1 MKRLAAL
8 SLVLLLSVALSG
20 CAVLNVLRPSIVV
33 TDDLDREVRLERIA
47 KRIVSLAPSNT
58 EMLFAL
64 GLAEQTVGVSELCD
78 YPPQAATKERV
89 GSFATPSVEKIVSL
103 KPDLVL
109 AASLHKTVGEQLVEL
124 GIPVIVL
131 HPESIQGVL
140 DNADLLGRVT
150 GTARGAADLKRQ
162 ITADI
167 SAVDKRVMTLTSA
180 QRPLVYYE
188 VWSNPIMTAGP
199 NTFIH
204 ELITR
209 AGGVNL
215 GATATTDW
223 PTLSLEELLSR
234 QPQVMFYGHAT
245 ETAEQ
250 IKRRTDWG
258 SIPALRDGRVYLVD
272 ANLIERA
279 GPRIGQALRLLS
291 TQLHPDLWR

>member
-1 MKRLAAL
+1 MRRIAFVSLIVVLAF
-8 SLVLLLSVALSG
+8 ALSG
-20 CAVLNVLRPSIVV
+20 CAVLNVLQPSIVV
-33 TDDLDREVRLERIA
+33 TDDLGREIRLERA
-47 KRIVSLAPSNT
+47 ARRIVSLAPSNT

-64 GLAEQTVGVSELCD
+64 GIEDKVVGVTDICD
-78 YPPQAATKERV
+78 YPAQAATKEKV
-89 GSFATPSVEKIVSL
+89 GSFGTPSVEKIVSL

-109 AASLHKTVGEQLVEL
+109 AASLHKTVGEQLTAL

-131 HPESIQGVL
+131 NAESIQGVL

-150 GTARGAADLKRQ
+150 GATRGTAQLKRQ
-162 ITADI
+162 ISADLN
-167 SAVDKRVMTLTSA
+167 AVDERVKALTNE

-199 NTFIH
+199 NTFLH

-209 AGGVNL
+209 AGGINL
-215 GATATTDW
+215 GATATTNW

-245 ETAEQ
+245 ETVEQ
-250 IKRRTDWG
+250 IKQRPDWG

-272 ANLIERA
+272 ENLILRP

-291 TQLHPDLWR
+291 AQLHPDLWR

>member
-1 MKRLAAL
+1 MKRIAVL
-8 SLVLLLSVALSG
+8 SLVLVLAVALSG

-33 TDDLDREVRLERIA
+33 TDDLDREVRLERA
-47 KRIVSLAPSNT
+47 ARRIVSLAPSNT

-64 GLAEQTVGVSELCD
+64 GLAEETVGVSELCD

-89 GSFATPSVEKIVSL
+89 GSFATPSIEKIVNL

-131 HPESIQGVL
+131 HPASIQGVL

-150 GTARGAADLKRQ
+150 GQTRGAAELKRQ
-162 ITADI
+162 ITAELN
-167 SAVDKRVMTLTSA
+167 AVDERVKTLTQA

-199 NTFIH
+199 NTFIN

-215 GATATTDW
+215 GATATTAW

-245 ETAEQ
+245 ETVEQ
-250 IKRRTDWG
+250 VRQRADWG

-272 ANLIERA
+272 ENLILRA

-291 TQLHPDLWR
+291 THLHPDLWR

>member
-1 MKRLAAL
+1 MKRFATL

-20 CAVLNVLRPSIVV
+20 CAVLNVLQPSIVV

-167 SAVDKRVMTLTSA
+167 SAVDERVKTLTGA

-215 GATATTDW
+215 GATATTAW

-245 ETAEQ
+245 ETVEQ
-250 IKRRTDWG
+250 IKRRPDWG

-272 ANLIERA
+272 ENLILRP

-291 TQLHPDLWR
+291 TQLHPELWR